1 MTGPE
6 KKQLLENIF
15 GGDELNS
22 LREASLAR
30 GLKEMRR
37 RRHRMWMGRIVVMA
51 LPVVLLAVMVIHPWI
66 QPLLPAPAPTGA
78 PHTSKTESKVE
89 YITADQLFALFPN
102 RPMALVGK
110 PGQQRLIFLDNQPG
124 PENQ

>member
-30 GLKEMRR
+30 GSKEMRR
-37 RRHRMWMGRIVVMA
+37 RRHRVWMGRIVVTA
-51 LPVVLLAVMVIHPWI
+51 LPVVLLAVLITHPWI
-66 QPLLPAPAPTGA
+66 QPLRPAPAPIGA
-78 PHTSKTESKVE
+78 AHAANVEHKVE